1 MISLKKSFLNT
12 VAPGMTETA
21 EGACLFY
28 KRWGAPFYSQVAM
41 VVLGIIIRAVISVV
55 IPTLNESR
63 RLPELLSCL
72 SSCPASHE
80 LIICDGGSSDQTVEI
95 AKRFGAI
102 VVTSKTGRGTQLAA
116 GAKAACGDVLLFL
129 HADSELHPHTL
140 IRLEEVLRANPDIVG
155 GNFRVQFEEESL
167 FCRIVEVLCA
177 ALRRCGMYYGDSG
190 IFVRSETYDAIGGF
204 KDLEI
209 MEDVDFVLRLERH
222 GKTCCITDPPLR
234 TSVRRFRRRSPLS
247 LLFLW
252 IRMHVLYAFG
262 VKNSQ
267 LAKIY
272 DSRST
277 KL

>member
-1 MISLKKSFLNT
+1 M
-12 VAPGMTETA
+12 
-21 EGACLFY
+21 
-28 KRWGAPFYSQVAM
+28 
-41 VVLGIIIRAVISVV
+41 V
-55 IPTLNESR
+55 IPTFNESR

-72 SSCPASHE
+72 SSCPVDHE
-80 LIICDGGSSDQTVEI
+80 LIVCDGGSSDQTVEI
-95 AKRFGAI
+95 AKRFGVT
-102 VVTSKTGRGTQLAA
+102 VVTCKTGRGTQLAA
-116 GAKAACGDVLLFL
+116 GAAAACGDVLLFL
-129 HADSELHPHTL
+129 HADSELHSL
-140 IRLEEVLRANPDIVG
+140 ALMRLDEVSRTSPDIVG
-155 GNFRVQFEEESL
+155 GNFRIQFGEESL
-167 FCRIVEVLCA
+167 FCRTVEVLCA

-190 IFVRSETYDAIGGF
+190 IFVRRKAYDAIGGF

-222 GKTCCITDPPLR
+222 GKTYCITDAPLL
-234 TSVRRFRRRSPLS
+234 TSVRRFKRRSPIS

-277 KL
+277 EV